1 MEVKYIPTIWPSH
14 SIPKHLL
21 KRNESMLPYKDL
33 YTNVQTV
40 LLIIANTNWH
50 KCLSTDEWNKGNSGK
65 FIQQN
70 TTQQSKEWTVGTC
83 NNIAESQNINN
94 YGEYKKPDKKRIYT
108 KWLCL

>member
-1 MEVKYIPTIWPSH
+1 MTQPFHSQTFTQEKWKYAPIQRLVHKCS
-14 SIPKHLL
+14 
-21 KRNESMLPYKDL
+21 
-33 YTNVQTV
+33 V
-40 LLIIANTNWH
+40 LLIIANTKWH
-50 KCLSTDEWNKGNSGK
+50 KCLSTDEWKKGNSGK